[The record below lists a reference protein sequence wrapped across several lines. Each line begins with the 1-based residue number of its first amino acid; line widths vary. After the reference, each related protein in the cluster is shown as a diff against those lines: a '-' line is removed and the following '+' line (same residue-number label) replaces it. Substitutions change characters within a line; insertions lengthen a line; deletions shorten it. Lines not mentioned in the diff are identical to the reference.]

1 MATASKLTSRQKA
14 AILIVALGPEHAAQ
28 VMRHLRDEEV
38 EQLTLELASVR
49 QIKPEQRMEV
59 LEEFRDLCEASGYI
73 QQGGIQYAREV
84 LQKALGPQ
92 KALEVIQRLTASLQV
107 RPFEFVRK
115 ADPGQLL
122 NFIQNEHPQTIALI
136 VAYLDR
142 QQAAAILSALPA
154 DRQAD
159 VVRRIAIMDRTSPE
173 IIREVE
179 RILERKL
186 ASLVSQKVTNAGG
199 IQAVVDVLNHVDRST
214 EKTIMERLEEEDPVL
229 AEEIRKRMFTFDDI
243 VLLDDR
249 SLQRVL
255 REVDMNGDMPMALK
269 LANDEVRQKVFK
281 NISQRA
287 AENLRENME
296 YLGPVRLRDAE
307 EAQQRIVSII
317 RRLEEQGEIVIS
329 RGGESE
335 FVV

>member
-1 MATASKLTSRQKA
+1 MATASKMTARQKA

-49 QIKPEQRMEV
+49 QIKPEQRWEV

-92 KALEVIQRLTASLQV
+92 KAMEVIQRLTASLQV

-115 ADPGQLL
+115 ADPGQIL

-159 VVRRIAIMDRTSPE
+159 VVRRIAIMDRTSPD

-287 AENLRENME
+287 AENLKENME

-335 FVV
+335 FIV